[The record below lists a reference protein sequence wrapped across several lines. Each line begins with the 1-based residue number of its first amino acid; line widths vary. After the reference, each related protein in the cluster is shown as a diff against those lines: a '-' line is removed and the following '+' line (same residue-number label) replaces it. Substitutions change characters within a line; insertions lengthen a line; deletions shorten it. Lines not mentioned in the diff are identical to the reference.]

1 MSTQILRMREVIQ
14 RIGLSRSTIYKLME
28 NNDFPKPMKLGSQ
41 AIGWRDTDIETWI
54 SNRPISPIRNPGSK
68 GKELSRDL

>member
-54 SNRPISPIRNPGSK
+54 SNRPISPIGNPGSK
-68 GKELSRDL
+68 GRELSRDL

>member
-28 NNDFPKPMKLGSQ
+28 NNDFPKPMKLGAQ
-41 AIGWRDTDIETWI
+41 AIGWRDTDIDVWI
-54 SNRPISPIRNPGSK
+54 SSRPISPIGSPVSK
-68 GKELSRDL
+68 RKKSSRDL